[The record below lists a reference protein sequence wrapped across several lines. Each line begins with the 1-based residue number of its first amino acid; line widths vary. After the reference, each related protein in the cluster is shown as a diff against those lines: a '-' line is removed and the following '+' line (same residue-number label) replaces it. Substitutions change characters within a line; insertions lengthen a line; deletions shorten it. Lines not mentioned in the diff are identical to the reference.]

1 MMTMYV
7 SYDDY
12 IQMMIITYGTYIT
25 HIEDYIIVM
34 VITYDDDYIL

>member
-1 MMTMYV
+1 
-7 SYDDY
+7 
-12 IQMMIITYGTYIT
+12 MMIITYGTYIT